1 MGTHRHRT
9 RPLNRRP
16 RHARPAP
23 WWPPILIA
31 GSAAAV
37 IPGDT
42 VGGLLLGVAVLIVF
56 TALAAARRVLNHAAV
71 HVSLILAEEL
81 ADPGSLSTR
90 G

>member
-9 RPLNRRP
+9 RKRP

-23 WWPPILIA
+23 WWPPVLLA

-42 VGGLLLGVAVLIVF
+42 VGGLLLGITVLIVF
-56 TALAAARRVLNHAAV
+56 TALAAARRVLGHAAV

-81 ADPGSLSTR
+81 ATPDTGSLSTR